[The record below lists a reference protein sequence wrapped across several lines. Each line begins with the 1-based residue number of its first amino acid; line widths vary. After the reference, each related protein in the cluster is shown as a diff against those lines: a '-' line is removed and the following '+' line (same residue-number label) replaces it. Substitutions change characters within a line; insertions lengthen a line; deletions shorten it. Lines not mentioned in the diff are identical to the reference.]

1 MGKSNKERQA
11 AHRERMKLEGRRALI
26 RWVTPQQAEAIRA
39 LLEQVDAPAQA
50 EPLYITKKAAQPNP
64 PPAFVVPEL
73 PGNMPESFRRDI
85 RESEAVA
92 KKKRAQIQKLEAD
105 IAAIEKRI
113 VNSVAEWKR
122 IK

>member
-11 AHRERMKLEGRRALI
+11 AHRERMKLEGRRAFI

-50 EPLYITKKAAQPNP
+50 EPLYITKKEAQPNL

-73 PGNMPESFRRDI
+73 PSNMPEPFRRDI
-85 RESEAVA
+85 RESAVVA

-105 IAAIEKRI
+105 AAAIEKRI
-113 VNSVAEWKR
+113 LDSVAEWKQ